1 MISSVAYRLLA
12 GFDRP
17 YIKSRS
23 RRSAQIYTKTLE
35 FSEQLCYSSLDA
47 GV

>member
-1 MISSVAYRLLA
+1 MKYGIRAIALA
-12 GFDRP
+12 LNIDPG
-17 YIKSRS
+17 RS
-23 RRSAQIYTKTLE
+23 PQIYTKIVE

>member
-1 MISSVAYRLLA
+1 MIPSVASGFLA
-12 GFDRP
+12 LVDRP
-17 YIKSRS
+17 YRKLAIG
-23 RRSAQIYTKTLE
+23 RSAQKFTKIVD